1 MQSNAMRRL
10 SLRVDERDAPTH
22 ALYQTPHHR
31 QSQAGAWLAAALVA
45 PGESLERRRAERGC
59 NALAVIA
66 HLHDRAAAIVE
77 QPHVDRGAAMLECVV
92 DEIAHRALEE
102 LGVAWR

>member
-10 SLRVDERDAPTH
+10 SLRVHERD
-22 ALYQTPHHR
+22 
-31 QSQAGAWLAAALVA
+31 
-45 PGESLERRRAERGC
+45 
-59 NALAVIA
+59 
-66 HLHDRAAAIVE
+66 AAIVE